1 MLQKNSKLFR
11 TGNESSRG
19 GNCLGQRTR
28 PDADLTGCNTEV
40 FSHAAAMGSQPS
52 CGMRV
57 IYQQEAAE
65 FLLDLDDLRQ
75 KANVAVHGENAIG
88 NNECAVGRRPV
99 LDLLLERLHIV
110 VQEALQ
116 LDSGKSTGVCQAS
129 MTERIHNDTVR
140 GPQERPDHGE
150 VGSIA

>member
-11 TGNESSRG
+11 TGNESSAG

-28 PDADLTGCNTEV
+28 PDVHFTGCYAEV
-40 FSHAAAMGSQPS
+40 FSDAAAMGSQHS
-52 CGMRV
+52 GGVRV

-65 FLLDLDDLRQ
+65 LLLDLDDLRQ

-88 NNECAVGRRPV
+88 NDKRAVGRRPV
-99 LDLLLERLHIV
+99 LDLLLKRLHIV
-110 VQEALQ
+110 VLEALQ

-129 MTERIHNDTVR
+129 MTERIHNDAVR
-140 GPQERPDHGE
+140 RPQERSDHSEIG
-150 VGSIA
+150 GIA